1 MESYKSLATVEVYKT
16 DLISQPHIGE
26 PLNLSSPASAVFI
39 DFALVDPPMLE
50 AKTTVKE
57 AVALMEHEHS
67 RVKLVINEIEQL
79 RGIVTHADLVST
91 HTMRVSA
98 ELNIPRRDLTVG
110 DLMTPRKHI
119 RAIQRELIAHASIG
133 HVVETFKAINTA
145 YLLVTN
151 EEGSHITG
159 MFCLRDLQRRNIV
172 SIGSSYRAESFAE
185 LYQALRH

>member
-67 RVKLVINEIEQL
+67 RVKLVINKSEQL
-79 RGIVTHADLVST
+79 RGIITHADLVST
-91 HTMRVSA
+91 HAMRVSA

-119 RAIQRELIAHASIG
+119 RAIQRELITH
-133 HVVETFKAINTA
+133 
-145 YLLVTN
+145 
-151 EEGSHITG
+151 
-159 MFCLRDLQRRNIV
+159 
-172 SIGSSYRAESFAE
+172 
-185 LYQALRH
+185 